1 MWNIFPEIALMQ
13 FQRKQIQRR
22 QVFRKGCPRAGF
34 RPQKRRKKG
43 TLSPF
48 RTTATLILTLKIGF
62 VNYLKAFFS
71 KLLLQTEV
79 FLLKTAEKSS
89 YKPLNPSMAESGALQ
104 KTFRIIFPK
113 G

>member
-1 MWNIFPEIALMQ
+1 MEYISRNCPYAIPKKANSAAAGIP
-13 FQRKQIQRR
+13 
-22 QVFRKGCPRAGF
+22 KG
-34 RPQKRRKKG
+34 
-43 TLSPF
+43 LSPSGIQ
-48 RTTATLILTLKIGF
+48 TAKKTQKGHTIPFSHYSNIDFNIKNRVCQLFESI
-62 VNYLKAFFS
+62 FS